1 MVFEGHDYKTHG
13 EIFDKAV
20 EVAKTGNPDKCQ
32 AFVDSYASVIIA
44 VNVNN
49 GGERMTVSEAID
61 QIKQNLLYYS
71 ERHYD
76 GSVSKLLTK
85 AFFK

>member
-1 MVFEGHDYKTHG
+1 MVFEGHDYKTYG

-20 EVAKTGNPDKCQ
+20 EVAKTGDPNKCQ
-32 AFVDSYASVIIA
+32 AFVDSYASGIIA
-44 VNVNN
+44 ANVTS
-49 GGERMTVSEAID
+49 GGERMTVSEAIE
-61 QIKQNLLYYS
+61 QIKQNFLYFS

-76 GSVSKLLTK
+76 GSVSKLLTE

>member
-1 MVFEGHDYKTHG
+1 MVFEGHDYKTYG

-20 EVAKTGNPDKCQ
+20 EVAKTEDPDKCQ
-32 AFVDSYASVIIA
+32 AFVDSYASGIIA
-44 VNVNN
+44 ANANS
-49 GGERMTVSEAID
+49 GGERMTVSEAMD

-71 ERHYD
+71 ERYYD
-76 GSVSKLLTK
+76 GNVSKLLTE